1 MKLLKTK
8 DTPASLPGNN
18 LKDIQWFNSP
28 REFIWLILLLLSSL
42 VFSLGFACATPLA
55 AFGAIAAVA
64 FSRRDAL
71 ILCGAV
77 WLVNQVVGY
86 TILKYPWSVSSVS
99 WGLVLG
105 GATIIASLSSRWIY
119 CHTKTP
125 YLFRLIAAFIAAF
138 AIFEVS
144 LYAVAV
150 FVLGGV
156 QDFTANIVVRI
167 FAINSAAFIGL
178 LALHWLAVTVGL
190 IPMFANGHLSADR
203 RATAR
208 PPAA

>member
-1 MKLLKTK
+1 MNLLRTK
-8 DTPASLPGNN
+8 DSSVSLPGNS
-18 LKDIQWFNSP
+18 LKDIQWLKSP
-28 REFIWLILLLLSSL
+28 REFVWLILLLLSSL

-86 TILKYPWSVSSVS
+86 AILKYTWSVSSVS

-105 GATIIASLSSRWIY
+105 GATIIASLSARWIY
-119 CHTKTP
+119 GHTKTP
-125 YLFRLIAAFIAAF
+125 YLFRLVAAFIAAF
-138 AIFEVS
+138 ASFEVS

-156 QDFTANIVVRI
+156 QDFTADIVVRI
-167 FAINSAAFIGL
+167 FAINGAAFVGL
-178 LALHWLAVTVGL
+178 LSLHWLAVTVGL
-190 IPMFANGHLSADR
+190 IPMSANGHLNTNR
-203 RATAR
+203 QATAGR
-208 PPAA
+208 PAA